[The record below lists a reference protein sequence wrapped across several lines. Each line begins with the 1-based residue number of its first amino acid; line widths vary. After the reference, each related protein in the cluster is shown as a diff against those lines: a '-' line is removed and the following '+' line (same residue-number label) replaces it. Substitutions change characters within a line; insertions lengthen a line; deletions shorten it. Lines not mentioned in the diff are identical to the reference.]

1 MRGGGGPGGGHGP
14 MGRFDADVVHVKVE
28 TKILKRI
35 VPYVRPYVPHLL
47 AGLLFMLLVTLSG
60 LVTPYLEAI
69 VIDNYILNQA
79 GLANDARLAGITRVA
94 IIYLALYIANWVCSF
109 WQTYFISWAGQ
120 NVIYTI
126 RQKMFDHLQRLS
138 FSFYDNLEVGR
149 IMSRVTNDVNAL
161 NELVSSG
168 ILNVIN
174 DAATLGG
181 IIFIMARMNWRL
193 ALMTF
198 TTFPFLFLIATRFRG
213 RMQRAYHEV
222 RRKAATVN
230 ANLQE
235 SISGVRVTQSFVR
248 EDRNAQRFDETNM
261 DNMQANMQAAQLNSA
276 FGPLVEVVATLG
288 VCIVIWYGG
297 ALIRGGVLSV
307 GVVYAFLRYISRFFM
322 PIRDLSQV
330 YNVWQAATVSI
341 DRIFELLDTEPS
353 VKDAPEAVALPPIT
367 GHVRF
372 ENVTFEYRKGLP
384 VLHNVDLDIPP
395 GQTVALVGPTG
406 AGKSSTINLLS
417 RFYDPQEGRIT
428 IDGYDLRSITQRS
441 LHKQL
446 GIVLQ
451 DTFIFSGSVRDNIR
465 YGRPDASE
473 EEVIAA
479 AKAVNAHD
487 FIMRLP
493 EGYDTEVHER
503 GARLSIGQRQLISFA
518 RTLLCDPRILI
529 LDEATSS
536 VDAYTEVLIQKAL
549 ETLLKGR
556 TSFVIAHRLST
567 IRNAD
572 RIIAMDQGKVV
583 EQGTHEEL
591 LQIEKGV
598 YQTLYNMQFKQGAL
612 VNP

>member
-1 MRGGGGPGGGHGP
+1 MRGGGGGHGP
-14 MGRFDADVVHVKVE
+14 MGGFDADAVHVKVE

-35 VPYVRPYVPHLL
+35 VPYVRPYIPHLL
-47 AGLLFMLLVTLSG
+47 AGLIFMLLVTVTG
-60 LVTPYLEAI
+60 LITPYLEAQA
-69 VIDNYILNQA
+69 IDTFITNTGDLTA
-79 GLANDARLAGITRVA
+79 EARSAGIARIA
-94 IIYLALYIANWVCSF
+94 LLYLALYVGNWIFSY

-120 NVIYTI
+120 NVIYSL
-126 RQKMFDHLQRLS
+126 RQKMFEHLQKLS
-138 FSFYDNLEVGR
+138 FSFYDGIEVGR

-174 DAATLGG
+174 DAFMLGG
-181 IIFIMARMNWRL
+181 TVFIMMRMNWRL
-193 ALMTF
+193 ALLTF
-198 TTFPFLFLIATRFRG
+198 TTFPFLLLIATRFRG
-213 RMQRAYHEV
+213 RMQKAYHEV

-248 EDRNAQRFDETNM
+248 EDKNAQRFEEKNQ

-276 FGPLVEVVATLG
+276 FGPLVDVVATLG
-288 VCIVIWYGG
+288 VCIVVWYGG
-297 ALIRGGVLSV
+297 LLIKADILTI
-307 GVVYAFLRYISRFFM
+307 GVVFAFLRYVSRFFM

-341 DRIFELLDTEPS
+341 DRIFELLDTEPI
-353 VKDAPEAVALPPIT
+353 VKDSPEAIELPHIS
-367 GHVRF
+367 GRVQF
-372 ENVTFEYRKGLP
+372 ENVTFGYKP
-384 VLHNVDLDIPP
+384 DQPILHNINITVEP

-417 RFYDPQEGRIT
+417 RFYDPQQGKVT
-428 IDGYDLRSITQRS
+428 IDGYDVRDVTQRS
-441 LHKQL
+441 LHQQL

-451 DTFIFSGSVRDNIR
+451 DTFIFAGTVKDNIR
-465 YGRPDASE
+465 YGNPDASD
-473 EEVIAA
+473 EEVEAS

-493 EGYDTEVHER
+493 DGYGTEVHER

-518 RTLLCDPRILI
+518 RALLANPRILI

-572 RIIAMDQGKVV
+572 RIITIDNGRVV

-591 LQIEKGV
+591 LQSPNGV
-598 YQTLYNMQFKQGAL
+598 YRTLYDMQFKHQVL
-612 VNP
+612 V

>member
-1 MRGGGGPGGGHGP
+1 MGG
-14 MGRFDADVVHVKVE
+14 FDSEAVNIKVE
-28 TKILKRI
+28 TKILQRI
-35 VPYVRPYVPHLL
+35 VPYIRPYIPHLL
-47 AGLLFMLLVTLSG
+47 AGLVFMLLVTVTG
-60 LVTPYLEAI
+60 LITPYLEAQA
-69 VIDNYILNQA
+69 IDTYILNKGDLTA
-79 GLANDARLAGITRVA
+79 EARSAGIARIA
-94 IIYLALYIANWVCSF
+94 LLYLALYVGNWVFSY

-120 NVIYTI
+120 NVIYAL
-126 RQKMFDHLQRLS
+126 RQKMFEHLQKLS
-138 FSFYDNLEVGR
+138 FSFYDGIEVGR

-174 DAATLGG
+174 DAFMLGG
-181 IIFIMARMNWRL
+181 TVFIMMRMNWQL
-193 ALMTF
+193 ALVTF
-198 TTFPFLFLIATRFRG
+198 TTFPFLLLIATRFRG
-213 RMQRAYHEV
+213 RMQKAYHEV

-248 EDRNAQRFDETNM
+248 EDKNAQRFDETNQ

-276 FGPLVEVVATLG
+276 FGPLVEIVATIG
-288 VCIVIWYGG
+288 VCIVVWYGG
-297 ALIRGGVLSV
+297 LLIKADILTI
-307 GVVYAFLRYISRFFM
+307 GVVFAFLRYVSRFFM

-330 YNVWQAATVSI
+330 YNVWQAATISI
-341 DRIFELLDTEPS
+341 DRIFELLDTEPN
-353 VKDAPEAVALPPIT
+353 VKDSPEAIELPQVS
-367 GHVRF
+367 GRVQF
-372 ENVTFEYRKGLP
+372 ENVTFGYKP
-384 VLHNVDLDIPP
+384 DQPILHNVNITVGP

-406 AGKSSTINLLS
+406 AGKSSIINLLS
-417 RFYDPQEGRIT
+417 RFYDPQQGKVT
-428 IDGYDLRSITQRS
+428 IDGTDVRDVTQRS
-441 LHKQL
+441 LHQQL

-451 DTFIFSGSVRDNIR
+451 DTFIFAGTVKDNIR
-465 YGRPDASE
+465 YGNPDATD
-473 EEVIAA
+473 EEVEAS

-493 EGYDTEVHER
+493 DGYGTEVHER

-518 RTLLCDPRILI
+518 RALLANPRILI

-572 RIIAMDQGKVV
+572 RIITIDNGRVV

-591 LQIEKGV
+591 LQSPNGV
-598 YQTLYNMQFKQGAL
+598 YRTLYDMQFKHQVL
-612 VNP
+612 V

>member
-1 MRGGGGPGGGHGP
+1 MRGGGGGGHGP
-14 MGRFDADVVHVKVE
+14 MGGFDADAVHVKVE

-35 VPYVRPYVPHLL
+35 IPYIRPYIPHLL
-47 AGLLFMLLVTLSG
+47 AGLVFMLLVTVTG
-60 LVTPYLEAI
+60 LITPYLEALA
-69 VIDNYILNQA
+69 IDTFITNTGDLTA
-79 GLANDARLAGITRVA
+79 EARSAGIARIA
-94 IIYLALYIANWVCSF
+94 LLYLALYVGNWMFSY

-120 NVIYTI
+120 NVIYSL
-126 RQKMFDHLQRLS
+126 RQKMFEHLQKLS
-138 FSFYDNLEVGR
+138 FSFYDGVEVGR

-174 DAATLGG
+174 DVFMLGG
-181 IIFIMARMNWRL
+181 TVFIMMRMNWQL
-193 ALMTF
+193 ALVTF
-198 TTFPFLFLIATRFRG
+198 TTFPFLLLIATRFRG
-213 RMQRAYHEV
+213 RMQKAYHEV

-248 EDRNAQRFDETNM
+248 EDKNAQRFEEKNQ

-276 FGPLVEVVATLG
+276 FGPLVEIVATLG
-288 VCIVIWYGG
+288 VCLVVWYGG
-297 ALIRGGVLSV
+297 LLIKADILTI
-307 GVVYAFLRYISRFFM
+307 GVVFAFLRYVSRFFM

-341 DRIFELLDTEPS
+341 DRIFELLDTEPI
-353 VKDAPEAVALPPIT
+353 VKDSPKAIELPHIS
-367 GHVRF
+367 GRVQF
-372 ENVTFEYRKGLP
+372 ENVTFGYKP
-384 VLHNVDLDIPP
+384 DQPILHNVNITVEP

-417 RFYDPQEGRIT
+417 RFYDPQEGKVT
-428 IDGYDLRSITQRS
+428 IDGYDVRDVTQRS
-441 LHKQL
+441 LHQQL

-451 DTFIFSGSVRDNIR
+451 DTFIFAGTVKDNIR
-465 YGRPDASE
+465 YGNPDATD
-473 EEVIAA
+473 EEVEAS

-493 EGYDTEVHER
+493 DGYGTEVHER

-518 RTLLCDPRILI
+518 RALLANPRILI

-572 RIIAMDQGKVV
+572 RIITIDNGRVV

-591 LQIEKGV
+591 LQSPNGV
-598 YQTLYNMQFKQGAL
+598 YRTLYDMQFKHQVL
-612 VNP
+612 V

>member
-1 MRGGGGPGGGHGP
+1 MRGGGAGGGHGP
-14 MGRFDADVVHVKVE
+14 MGRFDADAVNVKIE

-35 VPYVRPYVPHLL
+35 IPYIRPYYLHLV
-47 AGLLFMLLVTLSG
+47 AGLVFMLLVTATG
-60 LVTPYLEAI
+60 LITPYLEALA
-69 VIDNYILNQA
+69 IDTFIADNPSLTA
-79 GLANDARLAGITRVA
+79 ADRTAGITRLAVL
-94 IIYLALYIANWVCSF
+94 YLALYIGNWLFSY

-120 NVIYTI
+120 NVIYTL
-126 RQKMFDHLQRLS
+126 RQKMFEHLQRMS
-138 FSFYDNLEVGR
+138 FSFYDNIEVGR

-174 DAATLGG
+174 DTFMLGG
-181 IIFIMARMNWRL
+181 TIFIMTRMNWRL
-193 ALMTF
+193 ALLTF
-198 TTFPFLFLIATRFRG
+198 TTFPFLLLIATRFRG
-213 RMQRAYHEV
+213 RMQKAYHEV

-248 EDRNAQRFDETNM
+248 EDRNAQRFDETNQ

-276 FGPLVEVVATLG
+276 FGPLVEIVATIG
-288 VCIVIWYGG
+288 VCIVVWYGG
-297 ALIRGGVLSV
+297 MLIKAEVLTI
-307 GVVYAFLRYISRFFM
+307 GVVYAFLRYVSRFFM

-330 YNVWQAATVSI
+330 YNVWQAATVSV
-341 DRIFELLDTEPS
+341 DRIFELLDTEPN
-353 VKDAPEAVALPPIT
+353 VKDSPQAIDLPPIT
-367 GHVRF
+367 GEVRF
-372 ENVTFEYRKGLP
+372 ENVTFGYKPDLP
-384 VLHNVDLDIPP
+384 VLHKVNLEVKP

-417 RFYDPQEGRIT
+417 RFYDPQQGRIS
-428 IDGYDLRSITQRS
+428 IDGYDLRDVTQRS
-441 LHKQL
+441 LHQQL

-451 DTFIFSGSVRDNIR
+451 DTFIFAGTVRDNIC
-465 YGRPDASE
+465 YGKPEATE
-473 EEVIAA
+473 EEVIEA
-479 AKAVNAHD
+479 AKAVNAHE

-518 RTLLCDPRILI
+518 RALLADPRILI

-549 ETLLKGR
+549 ERLLKDR

-567 IRNAD
+567 IRSAD
-572 RIIAMDQGKVV
+572 RIIAIENGRVV

-591 LQIEKGV
+591 LQRESGV
-598 YQTLYNMQFKQGAL
+598 YRTLYEMQFKHQVL
-612 VNP
+612 V